1 MKLQICYYDPQSGKI
16 NVQSSQSTTT
26 PRKLIINLSHKL
38 QYLTAHSYNKK
49 INDTWKG
56 SDIKVVCIIS
66 GPDKFLQFILTVLSR
81 HTCTGQQQQ
90 KAGQSTPLQVAGE
103 SVNTTLLTCPQNF
116 FSWRLL
122 WKNDLNSLIR
132 QPRFSLLLKSEPEQV
147 KMLDEATKHIR
158 EAIMLGRTDI
168 IKKLLEEVWCS
179 LSEAKGK
186 NKVLSK

>member
-1 MKLQICYYDPQSGKI
+1 MS
-16 NVQSSQSTTT
+16 
-26 PRKLIINLSHKL
+26 
-38 QYLTAHSYNKK
+38 A
-49 INDTWKG
+49 
-56 SDIKVVCIIS
+56 
-66 GPDKFLQFILTVLSR
+66 
-81 HTCTGQQQQ
+81 
-90 KAGQSTPLQVAGE
+90 
-103 SVNTTLLTCPQNF
+103 NF
-116 FSWRLL
+116 FRGLC

-186 NKVLSK
+186 NKVVSNEFL